1 MTALRV
7 EVVEPKAAEP
17 NRRRTRPTN
26 GQVVRGTG
34 TASALHLRAKGG
46 TGTTITIGKIE
57 DLDPNTEVRNEL
69 WYGDIHTMG
78 LASQMMRDGHVRMS
92 VDAIV
97 GPLLAAGWGF
107 KPASKDPVDVE
118 AARFCDWAFF
128 ECTLWER
135 LIRVGTT
142 GYVRDGAALFELTE
156 SQVDVPTG
164 RFPLH
169 PGKGKGSTFAG
180 YHQRALSTIDE
191 WHQDPN
197 DPTRLAAVTQQLPH
211 SDVERLSYPRID
223 VQANLLLRLTWDQEG
238 ANFAGF
244 APLRSAYGA
253 WKMKRLLQLL
263 DMIRHEREGTGIPTV
278 EYPRDATPDEKDVV
292 DEILRKVRAHES
304 AYIKLPEGFSFK
316 FSTTT
321 GQSTGISE
329 AIERC
334 NRDIAYNLGVA
345 WMLLGIAGKTGSW
358 ALSDTQRGQYILLLE
373 RHARFWESVFNIGHD
388 GWSPVARLVRL
399 NYGAHVGV
407 PRLEARNMPT
417 KDWSTVLNLVPALRN
432 AGALRIDAPL
442 REQIRGIMDFG
453 PEDLET
459 LEDAPAPA
467 APAPQNTD
475 EQARDMAAQALA
487 QAEQAAARIDEFMA
501 RVEGQI
507 RALVEARA

>member
-1 MTALRV
+1 M
-7 EVVEPKAAEP
+7 
-17 NRRRTRPTN
+17 
-26 GQVVRGTG
+26 VRGG
-34 TASALHLRAKGG
+34 ASDLHLRPAGG
-46 TGTTITIGKIE
+46 AGTQINIGKIE

-69 WYGDIHTMG
+69 WYGDAHRMG
-78 LASQMMRDGHVRMS
+78 LSSQMMRDGHVRMS

-107 KPASKDPVDVE
+107 KPASKDPRDIE
-118 AARFCDWAFF
+118 AAKFCDWAFF

-135 LIRVGTT
+135 LVRVGTT
-142 GYVRDGAALFELTE
+142 GYVRDGASLFELTE
-156 SQVDVPTG
+156 SQVDVPQA

-169 PGKGKGSTFAG
+169 PGKGKGSSYTG
-180 YHQRALSTIDE
+180 YHQRALHTVEE
-191 WHQDPN
+191 WHQDPT
-197 DPTRLAAVTQQLPH
+197 DPTRLAGITQHLPG
-211 SDVERLSYPRID
+211 SDVEHLSYPKIRTQED
-223 VQANLLLRLTWDQEG
+223 LLLRLTWDQEG

-278 EYPRDATPDEKDVV
+278 EYPRDATEDEKDLVNEV
-292 DEILRKVRAHES
+292 LRKVRAHEQ
-304 AYIKLPEGFSFK
+304 AFIRLPEGFTFK

-321 GQSTGISE
+321 GQSTGIAE

-345 WMLLGIAGKTGSW
+345 WMLLGVAGKTGSW

-388 GWSPVARLVRL
+388 GWSPVSRLVRL
-399 NYGAHVGV
+399 NYGADVGV

-417 KDWSTVLNLVPALRN
+417 KDYSTILTLVPALKN

-442 REQIRGIMDFG
+442 REQIRGILDFG
-453 PEDLET
+453 PEDPET
-459 LEDAPAPA
+459 LEDTPSPQTGPAQPVD
-467 APAPQNTD
+467 Q
-475 EQARDMAAQALA
+475 EARDMAAQALA
-487 QAEQAAARIDEFMA
+487 QATRAAEAVDGFL
-501 RVEGQI
+501 G
-507 RALVEARA
+507 RAEAWLADRKRAGRYEETSV